1 MKKSSLVL
9 GILMLTAIAFSSC
22 KKDYTCECT
31 YKDAFGASQT
41 STVDYK
47 DAKKSDAEDACKAYN
62 IPGGTDFNCELK

>member
-31 YKDAFGASQT
+31 FKDTLGAAQSAT
-41 STVDYK
+41 IEYK
-47 DAKKSDAEDACKAYN
+47 DAKKSDAEDACNAYN
-62 IPGGTDFNCELK
+62 IPGGTDFKCELK